1 VTQPRLRI
9 AIIGA
14 GIGGLTAAACLRRAG
29 MDPVI
34 FEQAR
39 GFTRLGAG
47 IQQAPN
53 SIRVLYALGLRDR
66 LLAAAFQPESND
78 SRDYDTGDLTNS
90 LPLGDTVRER
100 HGVPYFLMHRGDL
113 HAMLADLVPSDII
126 RMNHRLAGLDHN
138 ADGSVR
144 LAFANGEVAEADVA
158 IGADGVHSVVR
169 EAMLG
174 AEKPRYT
181 GRVAYRTV
189 FPTALLNGVEAYP
202 CIKWWGP
209 DRHIVSYF
217 VNPRRDELYFV
228 TSTPEPDFS
237 VESWSAKGDLAQLRA
252 AYDTFHP
259 QVRAILAACPDVHK
273 WALVERDPLPRWTE
287 GHVALLGDA
296 CHPMTP
302 YMAQGASTSIEDGA
316 VLSRCLAGVDR
327 DGVATALRCY
337 EATRLPRTSRIQTT
351 SARNTWLKQPHDADW
366 VYGYDAW
373 TVPLVTERDA
383 AVVGG

>member
-1 VTQPRLRI
+1 MPKQTLRI

-14 GIGGLTAAACLRRAG
+14 GIGGLTAAACLRRTG
-29 MDPVI
+29 FDVTVY
-34 FEQAR
+34 EQAR
-39 GFTRLGAG
+39 SFTRLGAG

-53 SIRVLYALGLRDR
+53 AVRVLYALGLKDK
-66 LLAAAFQPESND
+66 LLAQAYQPDTND
-78 SRDYDTGDLTNS
+78 SRNYDTAVLTNS
-90 LPLGDTVRER
+90 LPLGEMVRAR

-113 HAMLADLVPSDII
+113 HAMLADLVPPDVV
-126 RMNHRLAGLDHN
+126 RLNHRLDGIEHSHDGGL
-138 ADGSVR
+138 R
-144 LAFANGEVAEADVA
+144 LAFANGERAQADVV

-174 AEKPRYT
+174 AEAPRFT

-189 FPTALLNGVEAYP
+189 FATRLLNGLDVYP

-228 TSTPEPDFS
+228 TSTPEPEFS
-237 VESWSAKGDLAQLRA
+237 IESWSAKGDLATLRA

-273 WALVERDPLPRWTE
+273 WALVERDPLPRWVE
-287 GHVALLGDA
+287 GNVALLGDA

-302 YMAQGASTSIEDGA
+302 YMAQGASTSIEDA
-316 VLSRCLAGVDR
+316 AILSRCLDGVDR
-327 DGVATALRCY
+327 DGVHDALRRY
-337 EATRLPRTSRIQTT
+337 EATRKPRTSRIQQT
-351 SARNTWLKQPHDADW
+351 SAQNTWLREPHDADW

-373 TVPLVTERDA
+373 TVRLAD
-383 AVVGG
+383 

>member
-1 VTQPRLRI
+1 MPRQSLRI

-14 GIGGLTAAACLRRAG
+14 GIGGLTAAACLRRIG
-29 MDPVI
+29 FDVRI

-53 SIRVLYALGLRDR
+53 AIRVLYGLGLREQ
-66 LLAAAFQPESND
+66 LLAQAFQPDSND
-78 SRDYDTGDLTNS
+78 SRDYDTGALTNS
-90 LPLGDTVRER
+90 LPLGDTVRAK

-113 HAMLADLVPSDII
+113 HAMLAELVPSEII
-126 RMNHRLAGLDHN
+126 RLNHKLAGIDHN
-138 ADGSVR
+138 QDSSVR
-144 LAFANGEVAEADVA
+144 LTFTNGETAQADVV

-174 AEKPRYT
+174 AEAPRFT

-189 FPTALLNGVEAYP
+189 FPTRLLNGLEVYP

-228 TSTPEPDFS
+228 TSTPEPEFAI
-237 VESWSAKGDLAQLRA
+237 ESWSAKGDLAMLRA

-273 WALVERDPLPRWTE
+273 WALVERDPLPRWVE
-287 GHVALLGDA
+287 GNVALLGDA

-316 VLSRCLAGVDR
+316 VLSRCLDRVDR
-327 DGVATALRCY
+327 DGVHQALLRY
-337 EATRLPRTSRIQTT
+337 EATRKPRTSRIQTT
-351 SARNTWLKQPHDADW
+351 SAQNTWLKTPHDADW

-373 TVPLVTERDA
+373 TVPLA
-383 AVVGG
+383 NAG

>member
-1 VTQPRLRI
+1 MRERPPQI

-14 GIGGLTAAACLRRAG
+14 GIGGLTAAACLRRVG
-29 MDPVI
+29 IDVRI
-34 FEQAR
+34 YEQAR

-53 SIRVLYALGLRDR
+53 AIRVLYALGLEDK
-66 LLAAAFQPESND
+66 LLAQAFQPEANE
-78 SRDYDTGDLTNS
+78 SRDFDTGHLTNS
-90 LPLGDTVRER
+90 FPLGQAVLGR

-113 HAMLADLVPSDII
+113 HVMLAELVPADVI
-126 RMNHRLAGLDHN
+126 RLNHKLAGLEHS

-144 LAFANGEVAEADVA
+144 LTFTNGDTAAADAV

-169 EAMLG
+169 EFMLG
-174 AEKPRYT
+174 KEQPRFT

-189 FPTALLNGVEAYP
+189 FPAALLGSTLPYP
-202 CIKWWGP
+202 CVKWWGP
-209 DRHIVSYF
+209 DRHLVSYF

-237 VESWSAKGDLAQLRA
+237 IESWSAKGDLRTLQA

-273 WALVERDPLPRWTE
+273 WALVERDPLPRWVE
-287 GHVALLGDA
+287 GNVALLGDA

-316 VLSRCLAGVDR
+316 ILSRCLEGVDR
-327 DGVATALRCY
+327 DGIHDALIRY
-337 EATRLPRTSRIQTT
+337 EATRKPRTSQIQQT
-351 SARNTWLKQPHDADW
+351 SARNTWLRQPHDADW
-366 VYGYDAW
+366 VYGYDPW
-373 TVPLVTERDA
+373 TVALA
-383 AVVGG
+383 K

>member
-1 VTQPRLRI
+1 MPDRPPHI

-14 GIGGLTAAACLRRAG
+14 GIGGLTAAACLRRVG
-29 MDPVI
+29 IDVRI
-34 FEQAR
+34 YEQAR

-53 SIRVLYALGLRDR
+53 AVRVLFGLGLEEK
-66 LLAAAFQPESND
+66 LCAQAFQPDSND
-78 SRDYDTGDLTNS
+78 SRDHDSGELTNS
-90 LPLGDTVRER
+90 FPLGQAIRER

-113 HAMLADLVPSDII
+113 HAMLADVVPAEVI
-126 RMNHRLAGLDHN
+126 RLNHKLAGLEHGP
-138 ADGSVR
+138 ADTVR
-144 LAFANGEVAEADVA
+144 MRFTNGESAEADAV

-169 EAMLG
+169 EIMLG
-174 AEKPRYT
+174 HEQPRYT

-189 FPTALLNGVEAYP
+189 FPTALLNGMQAEP
-202 CIKWWGP
+202 CVKWWGP

-237 VESWSAKGDLAQLRA
+237 VESWSAKGDLATLRA

-273 WALVERDPLPRWTE
+273 WALVERDPLPRWVD
-287 GHVALLGDA
+287 GRVALLGDA

-302 YMAQGASTSIEDGA
+302 YMAQGAATSIEDGA
-316 VLSRCLAGVDR
+316 VLSRCLNGVGR
-327 DGVATALRCY
+327 DGLADALRRY
-337 EATRLPRTSRIQTT
+337 EATRRPRTSRIQQT
-351 SARNTWLKQPHDADW
+351 SAQNTWLRAPHDADW

-373 TVPLVTERDA
+373 TVSLAD
-383 AVVGG
+383 